1 MTWKMLVLG
10 IVQGLTEFLPI
21 SSSGHLLLGEK
32 LFGIE
37 HEALAVTVSL
47 HVGTLI
53 ASVVFMAR
61 RIGRLFADM
70 FASEKERRKDGWRL
84 VLYLVIASIPA
95 ALVGL
100 IAADYVESV
109 FTDKPIYVAFFFVGT
124 GALLLAT
131 RWGRD
136 SERGFGLSDA
146 ILVGIA
152 QAVAIMPGF
161 SRSGLTIATALLLG
175 IASLKAFNFSFLL
188 SIPAIAGA
196 ALIQLLDLIKIS
208 DETGIGVDSV
218 FASPL
223 PGIMGFVSS
232 AAVGFFALWALKRV
246 VISRRFWMFSFYCF
260 GIGLVSLVLL
270 LVFK

>member
-1 MTWKMLVLG
+1 MLILG
-10 IVQGLTEFLPI
+10 VVQGLTEFLPI

-37 HEALAVTVSL
+37 HEALAVTIFL
-47 HVGTLI
+47 HVGTLV

-61 RIGRLFADM
+61 RIGKLFADM
-70 FASEKERRKDGWRL
+70 FAKDNQRRKDGWRL

-100 IAADYVESV
+100 LAGDYVASI
-109 FTDKPIYVAFFFVGT
+109 FASKPVYVAFFFVGT
-124 GALLLAT
+124 GALLLTT

-136 SERGFGLSDA
+136 RERQFGLSDA

-175 IASLKAFNFSFLL
+175 IASLEAFNFSFLL

-196 ALIQLLDLIKIS
+196 ALIQLLELVNTSKEGAIDA
-208 DETGIGVDSV
+208 GSV
-218 FASPL
+218 FASPF
-223 PGIMGFVSS
+223 PPIAGFVAS
-232 AAVGFFALWALKRV
+232 AVVGFFALWALKKV
-246 VISRRFWMFSFYCF
+246 VISKKFWLFSFYCF

-270 LVFK
+270 FVLK